1 MPLCKDDGIVLSK
14 RAYGESDRIVRIFT
28 LTSGKIGAI
37 AKGASKSRKRFMN
50 TLEPFNHI
58 AVEYFEKYGKGM
70 VRIENAHVV
79 EANAGIEKT
88 LRKVCTASFFTEFV
102 DRLTKEREKNTSL
115 FYLLKEVL
123 TGVKQVEFDYHD
135 ILSYE
140 LSMLECLGYM
150 PNFTT
155 CVYCGKAMGHQDR
168 LYFSSERGGILCS
181 RCSRFIPHKTYPA
194 EVIPTLAD
202 LKNGHSRPIPAVG
215 GEENGDRSVAPHGAG
230 DGVFEMNA
238 REIMEGF
245 VSFHLDVEFKSY
257 RVLKGLFQF

>member
-1 MPLCKDDGIVLSK
+1 MPLHKDDGIVLSK

-37 AKGASKSRKRFMN
+37 AKGASKSQKRFMN

-58 AVEYFEKYGKGM
+58 AIEYFEKYGKGM

-88 LRKVCTASFFTEFV
+88 LKKVCTASFFTEFV

-123 TGVKQVEFDYHD
+123 TRIKDVEFDYHN

-140 LSMLECLGYM
+140 LDMLECLGYM
-150 PNFTT
+150 PNFSA
-155 CVYCGKAMGHQDR
+155 CVYCGKTMMNEDR
-168 LYFSSERGGILCS
+168 LYFSSERGGILCP
-181 RCSRFIPHKTYPA
+181 RCSRFIPHKAYPG
-194 EVIPTLAD
+194 EVIATLAG
-202 LKNGHSRPIPAVG
+202 LKNGHPRPVPAIDGEETGDRPI
-215 GEENGDRSVAPHGAG
+215 APHGAG
-230 DGVFEMNA
+230 NGVFEKNA

-257 RVLKGLFQF
+257 RVLKSLFQF

>member
-1 MPLCKDDGIVLSK
+1 MPLHKDDGIVLFK

-37 AKGASKSRKRFMN
+37 AKGASKSQKRFMN

-88 LRKVCTASFFTEFV
+88 LRKVCTASFFTEFA

-123 TGVKQVEFDYHD
+123 TRIKDVEFDYRD
-135 ILSYE
+135 ILYYE

-155 CVYCGKAMGHQDR
+155 CVYCGKAMADENR
-168 LYFSSERGGILCS
+168 LYFSSERGGILCP
-181 RCSRFIPHKTYPA
+181 RCSRFIAHKTYPD
-194 EVIPTLAD
+194 EVIATLAG
-202 LKNGHSRPIPAVG
+202 LKNGHPKPAPAVG
-215 GEENGDRSVAPHGAG
+215 SEETQDRPCAPHDAG
-230 DGVFEMNA
+230 DGVFERSA

-257 RVLKGLFQF
+257 RVLKSVIR